1 MSGEVE
7 FEAEIRTNNDLAIY
21 YPREPIHITYSIR
34 TNAEKVVIM
43 HNLPKNFELREINT
57 QCIQCRIL
65 GEGSGIAIEGEEIAH
80 ISLLLEAKEPGEY
93 RLEPIAIIQA
103 PQRKEYSL
111 GLVTIK
117 VKQPKTS
124 LSLKLSH
131 IAIEEED
138 QFSVSY
144 TLFNGEDHPLYLSKI
159 KGIPPEPEKF
169 ECVSQVKCPL
179 KDEIIYNFREIK
191 PGEVLHEITSFKA
204 LEEGQYFFDPI
215 AIVKLREAPLK
226 LPAQEPEVLVV
237 RKTPVAKEFKAGIS
251 WKELLRIVGIGV
263 PKPGIMTISVTNPFK
278 EPLKIKE
285 ITLNAHG
292 KLGEVRVKLP
302 RKIVADKIIVD
313 KNVRKG
319 EALEIIIEAPEATP
333 ETIVFPTVKMKIEK
347 REYIIPLDPVKII

>member
-1 MSGEVE
+1 MSEVFPVGVE
-7 FEAEIRTNNDLAIY
+7 VLTNNDLAIY
-21 YPREPIHITYSIR
+21 YLREPINMTYLLRINEEVER
-34 TNAEKVVIM
+34 FRILDAI
-43 HNLPKNFELREINT
+43 PKNFKIIDVEGPCRVLKKDLEIT
-57 QCIQCRIL
+57 P
-65 GEGSGIAIEGEEIAH
+65 EGRGIIS
-80 ISLLLEAKEPGEY
+80 ISLLLEANEPGEY
-93 RLEPIAIIQA
+93 RLQPKVVVLEPKSQ
-103 PQRKEYSL
+103 EYSA

-117 VKQPKTS
+117 VKRPKTS

-131 IAIEEED
+131 IAIEEGN

-144 TLFNGEDHPLYLSKI
+144 TLFNSEDHPLYLSKI
-159 KGIPPEPEKF
+159 KGIPPEPDKF

-179 KDEIIYNFREIK
+179 KDEIIYNFREIR

-215 AIVKLREAPLK
+215 AFVKLRKAPLR
-226 LPAQEPEVLVV
+226 LPAQEPEALVV
-237 RKTPVAKEFKAGIS
+237 RKTPVTKEFKAGIS

-263 PKPGIMTISVTNPFK
+263 PKPRIMTISVTNPFK

-333 ETIVFPTVKMKIEK
+333 ETILFPTVKMEIEK